1 MIFNTKLTENLDGT
15 ATFAILG
22 ASQHHCC
29 VPMERDE
36 EGGGWVSARAYE
48 RWLVQDWVRY
58 ARAVGIA
65 ADDAPDSDAPQ
76 VAWLYVGGVK

>member
-1 MIFNTKLTENLDGT
+1 MICNTNLIENLDGT
-15 ATFAILG
+15 ATLAIVG
-22 ASQHHCC
+22 TPPHDGC

-36 EGGGWVSARAYE
+36 DGGGWVSARRYK

-65 ADDAPDSDAPQ
+65 ADDAPDADDPQ
-76 VAWLYVGGVK
+76 LAWFYVGGAK